1 MKDFTWQH
9 LDTEHHVN
17 LRYFYS
23 ANMAACLCLLGRLR
37 LHSWWDFFLSVIKYR
52 GIQSAKCLP
61 ALLYHNWNNEFCYMK
76 PSTIISQNYCKSLS
90 MRHGF
95 KNGNPLNFSS
105 VSDQF
110 ILAFH
115 IPYSY
120 ADIHVGTGDVRR
132 VGVQENDRFAS
143 VYIYLYHIS
152 SELSCFLKLF
162 GQFTI
167 HRMSRLGQS
176 YLFLIE
182 KY

>member
-95 KNGNPLNFSS
+95 KNGNPLNFSLCFWPIYIS
-105 VSDQF
+105 FPHSIFLCRHSCGHRWCEESWGSREWQVCKC
-110 ILAFH
+110 
-115 IPYSY
+115 
-120 ADIHVGTGDVRR
+120 
-132 VGVQENDRFAS
+132 
-143 VYIYLYHIS
+143 IYLFIS
-152 SELSCFLKLF
+152 YFKWAFMFPEALWTVYNSQNE
-162 GQFTI
+162 
-167 HRMSRLGQS
+167 
-176 YLFLIE
+176 
-182 KY
+182 